1 MRINNVSGLLEGVKR
16 VYEPKKTK
24 FSVESFQEME
34 ANLETTCT
42 SQKALGL
49 GNPEQAQRLL
59 KTSLKA
65 VMGAQ
70 EANDLAQVACVQ
82 YIEDPTTSID
92 LFEVVNNTTTMSSS
106 KRYKEPPELVISKL
120 TADTREVLCTLSDNN
135 TQKKAAIP
143 VIPAIIQEIASRAK
157 AAAPSAEFFVA
168 FQASW
173 EPAPMKDPALLAR
186 IKDSQNNTAHWF
198 MIGDAWGGDKALVED
213 HLVSKRTEA

>member
-1 MRINNVSGLLEGVKR
+1 MRVNPVTMMLEGVKR
-16 VYEPKKTK
+16 TYEPKVIQTT
-24 FSVESFQEME
+24 VEQFREIE
-34 ANLETTCT
+34 TNLETTCAR
-42 SQKALGL
+42 QKELGL
-49 GNPEQAQRLL
+49 GNPEQSNRLI
-59 KTSLKA
+59 KTALKA
-65 VMGAQ
+65 KMGAQ
-70 EANDLAQVACVQ
+70 EANALAQVGNVQ

-106 KRYKEPPELVISKL
+106 KRYKEPPELVICKL
-120 TADTREVLCTLSDNN
+120 TAETREVLCTLSDNN

-143 VIPAIIQEIASRAK
+143 VIPMIHQEVAARAK
-157 AAAPSAEFFVA
+157 EAAPSAEFFVA

-213 HLVSKRTEA
+213 HLVSKKTEA